1 MHGRRTQAV
10 RRAGTDGG
18 QGVLAVPDLRGYP
31 CLLYTSSQVDE
42 PTAIVFFGDHQPNV
56 TSAFYDDLF
65 GNTEAARTREEKQ
78 AKLTTP
84 FFIWANYD
92 IEERAGVQ
100 ISANYLSAYAL
111 DALGCAVSGYDQ
123 LRLAARE
130 QVPCINNYGYYLAG
144 GAWRDSSGAAAE
156 PALSLYQHVQ
166 YAQLFDP
173 CLLYT
178 SRCV

>member
-1 MHGRRTQAV
+1 M
-10 RRAGTDGG
+10 
-18 QGVLAVPDLRGYP
+18 
-31 CLLYTSSQVDE
+31 
-42 PTAIVFFGDHQPNV
+42 
-56 TSAFYDDLF
+56 
-65 GNTEAARTREEKQ
+65 
-78 AKLTTP
+78 
-84 FFIWANYD
+84 
-92 IEERAGVQ
+92 Q

-173 CLLYT
+173 KRRIDAWYEPLA
-178 SRCV
+178 